1 MGRNGMRVLVIG
13 GGVGGLC
20 LAQGLRGA
28 GVDVTVHERDGGPDE
43 RRQGYRLRI
52 SPEGEAS
59 LRACLPPPLQ
69 ELLVATAHR
78 RGENGLD
85 AYDER
90 LTPQWTPR
98 FDDPRG
104 DRPDKIDAVDRD
116 VLRRVLLAGLEPSVR
131 YGRTF
136 THCER
141 RPDGGVTAYFADG
154 STAEGDVLVAAD
166 GANSQVRAQLLPDR
180 RPADLGVRTV
190 FSRITRADAVRAGLP
205 EPLRDRFSYVIG
217 TDGSHLGLMPM
228 SFRDGVRGTAARLW
242 PGLELPDTEDYY
254 MAVLNVHRED
264 LGMADEEFFALDGP
278 GLCGFAARRTAAWHP
293 GLRGVFR
300 HARPELTFGVALRAH
315 LPVVPW
321 ETGPVVPLGDAV
333 HTMPPSGGVGANSAV
348 RDAAA
353 LTEALAAVDRGER
366 GLADAVAAYQKD
378 MVEYAT
384 EGVEMSLRI
393 ARWSIKKVDV
403 GGDGTAG

>member
-28 GVDVTVHERDGGPDE
+28 GVDVTVFERDGGPDE

-59 LRACLPPPLQ
+59 LRACLPPPLR

-85 AYDER
+85 AYDEH
-90 LTPQWTPR
+90 LAPQWTPS

-104 DRPDKIDAVDRD
+104 ERPDKIDAVDRD
-116 VLRRVLLAGLEPSVR
+116 VLRRILLAGLEPVVR

-136 THCER
+136 TRCER
-141 RPDGGVTAYFADG
+141 LPGGGVRAHFADG
-154 STAEGDVLVAAD
+154 SSAEGDVLVAAD
-166 GANSQVRAQLLPDR
+166 GANSQVRAQFRPDR

-205 EPLRDRFSYVIG
+205 ESLRDRFSYVIG

-228 SFRDGVRGTAARLW
+228 SFRDGVRGTAARLY
-242 PGLELPDTEDYY
+242 PGLTLPDTGDYY
-254 MAVLNVHRED
+254 MAVLNVHRAD
-264 LGMADEEFFALDGP
+264 LGMPDAEFFALDGP
-278 GLCGFAARRTAAWHP
+278 GLCRFAAARTAAWHP

-315 LPVVPW
+315 TPVVPW
-321 ETGPVVPLGDAV
+321 EAGPVVPLGDAV
-333 HTMPPSGGVGANSAV
+333 HTMPPSGGVGANTAV

-353 LTEALAAVDRGER
+353 LTEALTAVDRGER
-366 GLADAVAAYQKD
+366 GLADAVAAYQKA

-403 GGDGTAG
+403 DG